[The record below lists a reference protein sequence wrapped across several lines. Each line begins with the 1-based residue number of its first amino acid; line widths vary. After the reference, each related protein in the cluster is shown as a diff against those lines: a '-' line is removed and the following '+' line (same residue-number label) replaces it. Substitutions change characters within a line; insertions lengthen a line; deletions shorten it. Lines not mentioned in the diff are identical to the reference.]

1 MSKKATYLLGILAT
15 LIIGC
20 FLYHQFC
27 CVPCGTACLKK
38 DKTVILSPDST
49 ALHPTYP
56 FALNSN
62 DFHFTTQNNFNF
74 LKNDFKK
81 LLPIDDSITLG
92 TNSLKAFFEKNTAT
106 LKITG
111 FTRKDEINNSIFPNL
126 GYARANDVKNYFIAQ
141 GIPSAKIEIN
151 GVTSDDIMVQ
161 NETLLGPVTFDLIKP
176 TSETK
181 PETDWQ
187 AIKTQLNSDPLTLY
201 FDTGQTQIA
210 LTETDRQKIANMIHY
225 IDHVENAK
233 LDVVGYT
240 DNVGNRETNIHIG
253 QQRADFAKN
262 YLIQNG
268 VAPDK
273 INSNS
278 KGPDNPLQSNATK
291 EGQAKNRRT
300 VITIH

>member
-1 MSKKATYLLGILAT
+1 MSKKAIYLLGILAT

-20 FLYHQFC
+20 FLYHIFC
-27 CVPCGTACLKK
+27 CTSCDASCSKK
-38 DKTVILSPDST
+38 DNTVILSSDST
-49 ALHPTYP
+49 VLHPTYP
-56 FALNSN
+56 FALKGQGI
-62 DFHFTTQNNFNF
+62 HFNTQDNFNF

-81 LLPIDDSITLG
+81 LLPVDDSIPLG
-92 TNSLKAFFEKNTAT
+92 AASLKSFLESSPAL
-106 LKITG
+106 LKING
-111 FTRKDEINNSIFPNL
+111 FALQDEVNSSIFPNL
-126 GYARANDVKNYFIAQ
+126 GYARANDVKNYFVSQ

-151 GVTSDDIMVQ
+151 GAISDDLTIQ
-161 NETLLGPVTFDLIKP
+161 NGTLLGPITFDLIEP
-176 TSETK
+176 TPETK

-187 AIKTQLNSDPLTLY
+187 AVKNQLNTNPLKLY
-201 FDTGQTQIA
+201 FNTGQTEI
-210 LTETDRQKIANMIHY
+210 LLSETDRLKIADMIRY

-262 YLIQNG
+262 YFIQNG

-278 KGPDNPLQSNATK
+278 KGPDDPLQSNATK